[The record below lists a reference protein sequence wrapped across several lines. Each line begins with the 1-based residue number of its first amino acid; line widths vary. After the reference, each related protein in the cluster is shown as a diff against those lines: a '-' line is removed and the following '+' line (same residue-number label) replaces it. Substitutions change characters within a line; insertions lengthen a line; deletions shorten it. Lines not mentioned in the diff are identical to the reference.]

1 MKKIVLTAV
10 ATAALAPLCA
20 TAQADTHSSET
31 ASADMYVQFTAG
43 KGKHN
48 LSGLTAAQAAAF
60 DKDVSTMSLI
70 VGMDLNET
78 FAIEGFYKNLGKSKF
93 IDGTTLTGKSMGI
106 AVNAG
111 TDLTEDFRGF
121 LRVGYGSWKTK
132 STTNDDGTDILY
144 GAGVEYKLTE
154 TTAIVAGYEYGKAK
168 KSNVTDTYLGVK
180 YRF

>member
-1 MKKIVLTAV
+1 MKKLLVTALTMAS
-10 ATAALAPLCA
+10 LMPLCA
-20 TAQADTHSSET
+20 AAQADAHSSET
-31 ASADMYVQFTAG
+31 TASNMYVGIDVG
-43 KGKHN
+43 KGKHDIKFN
-48 LSGLTAAQAAAF
+48 SAATAATH
-60 DKDVSTMSLI
+60 KDSVNTMSLF